1 MSLSVTDQYNSA
13 IAQIKEDTPGEERIQ
28 TQLKKEENKYK
39 ALSDQ
44 LFANTNKKMIVF
56 EMNRRKIEHIALD
69 SGYTLGQYWMLAIY
83 NTISD
88 WDQETND

>member
-1 MSLSVTDQYNSA
+1 M
-13 IAQIKEDTPGEERIQ
+13 
-28 TQLKKEENKYK
+28 LKKEENKYK

-44 LFANTNKKMIVF
+44 LLANTNKKMIIF
-56 EMNRRKIEHIALD
+56 EMSRRKIEHIAID

-88 WDQETND
+88 WESNSID